1 MGSAPASRRGGVGA
15 ADRMRK
21 QEWSTL
27 LLPEQ
32 GESWRR
38 PTDPVDLVL
47 QACAKY
53 RRRRVVYVPIA
64 ALRMLDAFLLLER
77 PDLVRRSARALTA
90 RRAELFVVD
99 RIDHATGRLG
109 GVLDGVRRTF
119 AMEAMSPALR
129 RITVRET
136 GDGLEALAV
145 FLGHGGLMLG
155 PSSWDRI
162 RLDAWRRM
170 QRHAADDPLA
180 PVLPPRPWRFHDLR
194 HSFCLQLLKYL
205 MRLTIDREGQQPR
218 GLPSLP
224 EHVAFRYGTV
234 QSLSRLVTHRQKT
247 SPANSHSCASSSAAK
262 HASAPSFSSVSLWL
276 PPRSQRF
283 TTTTAHCA
291 TNSLGI
297 SRPRLFRSH
306 ERPQASAARCRL
318 QPSARNRMQPCCLAA
333 LTSSWDE
340 HGGAEAADLWPGDVT
355 AKLLWAV
362 SDHSS
367 DPTSRLET
375 ILIGRPR
382 SLAIR
387 SRNLVDVR
395 NHSLP
400 ALVALVRLWSAAS
413 SQAWKLPSSSLLG
426 RSPVS

>member
-1 MGSAPASRRGGVGA
+1 MEPVSSWFRHLAYAFLEPETLRCYAYIARRLVVFLAERGSDVLSATEVDLIAYRAARTELQEQPVDDATWRREAAVLNALFSWLVEQGRLRRRPFRVPRRVVHWAEPWRRSCRSRQLTLQQYRYWRVGMGGHGPDAEVDPEFPGWAPHRHRA
-15 ADRMRK
+15 AVELALLTGMRK

-162 RLDAWRRM
+162 RWML
-170 QRHAADDPLA
+170 
-180 PVLPPRPWRFHDLR
+180 
-194 HSFCLQLLKYL
+194 
-205 MRLTIDREGQQPR
+205 
-218 GLPSLP
+218 
-224 EHVAFRYGTV
+224 
-234 QSLSRLVTHRQKT
+234 
-247 SPANSHSCASSSAAK
+247 
-262 HASAPSFSSVSLWL
+262 
-276 PPRSQRF
+276 
-283 TTTTAHCA
+283 
-291 TNSLGI
+291 
-297 SRPRLFRSH
+297 
-306 ERPQASAARCRL
+306 
-318 QPSARNRMQPCCLAA
+318 
-333 LTSSWDE
+333 
-340 HGGAEAADLWPGDVT
+340 GGACSGTPRT
-355 AKLLWAV
+355 
-362 SDHSS
+362 
-367 DPTSRLET
+367 TRSRRSCRR
-375 ILIGRPR
+375 GRGG
-382 SLAIR
+382 STTCGIR
-387 SRNLVDVR
+387 SAC
-395 NHSLP
+395 SC
-400 ALVALVRLWSAAS
+400 
-413 SQAWKLPSSSLLG
+413 
-426 RSPVS
+426 